1 MKRFVFILMLMV
13 VDCVC
18 AWNSVLEMETDFCLA
33 MTNGEYLLS
42 AAFSNQLSSATN
54 LTSAE
59 SRSEVFML
67 SAIHAAQNFEVTDD
81 ERWIQEE
88 MQMASNAV
96 VAIGMQANKWQY
108 WMSRFVYA
116 GAYASQSDYGKA
128 LFVMTNSL
136 SEISVSGCTND
147 ASPVCRAILRKF
159 EMPDISVFEA
169 MKVMA
174 GMSAASIGE
183 RIIATNFA
191 NQVVAP
197 YRSIILEFAQ

>member
-1 MKRFVFILMLMV
+1 MAL
-13 VDCVC
+13 
-18 AWNSVLEMETDFCLA
+18 
-33 MTNGEYLLS
+33 TNGDYLLS

-88 MQMASNAV
+88 MKMASNAV
-96 VAIGMQANKWQY
+96 VVIGMQANKWQY

-136 SEISVSGCTND
+136 SEISVSDCTND
-147 ASPVCRAILRKF
+147 VSPVCRAILRKF
-159 EMPDISVFEA
+159 EMPDIGVFEA

-183 RIIATNFA
+183 RILATNFA

>member
-1 MKRFVFILMLMV
+1 MKRCVFILMLMV

-18 AWNSVLEMETDFCLA
+18 AWDSVSEMETDFCLA
-33 MTNGEYLLS
+33 LTNGDYLLS

-88 MQMASNAV
+88 MKMASNAV
-96 VAIGMQANKWQY
+96 VVIGMQANKWQY

-136 SEISVSGCTND
+136 SEISVSDCTND
-147 ASPVCRAILRKF
+147 VSPVCRAILRKF
-159 EMPDISVFEA
+159 EMPDIGVFEA

-183 RIIATNFA
+183 RILATNFA

>member
-1 MKRFVFILMLMV
+1 MKRCVFILMLMV

-18 AWNSVLEMETDFCLA
+18 AWDSVSEMETDFCLA
-33 MTNGEYLLS
+33 LTNGDYLLS

-54 LTSAE
+54 LTSAD

-88 MQMASNAV
+88 MKMASNAV
-96 VAIGMQANKWQY
+96 VVIGMQANKWQY

-136 SEISVSGCTND
+136 SEISVSDCTND
-147 ASPVCRAILRKF
+147 VSPVCRAMLRKF
-159 EMPDISVFEA
+159 EMPDIGVFEA

>member
-1 MKRFVFILMLMV
+1 MKRCVFILMLMV

-18 AWNSVLEMETDFCLA
+18 AWDSVSEMETDFCLA
-33 MTNGEYLLS
+33 LTNGDYLLS

-88 MQMASNAV
+88 MKMASNAV
-96 VAIGMQANKWQY
+96 VVIGMQANKWQY

-136 SEISVSGCTND
+136 SEISVSDCTND
-147 ASPVCRAILRKF
+147 VSPVCRAMLRKF
-159 EMPDISVFEA
+159 EMPDIGVFEA
-169 MKVMA
+169 LKVMA

>member
-1 MKRFVFILMLMV
+1 MKRCVFILMLMV

-18 AWNSVLEMETDFCLA
+18 AWDSVSEMETDFCLA
-33 MTNGEYLLS
+33 LTNGDYLLS

-88 MQMASNAV
+88 MKMASNAV
-96 VAIGMQANKWQY
+96 VVIGMQANKWQY

-136 SEISVSGCTND
+136 SEISVSDCTND
-147 ASPVCRAILRKF
+147 VSPVCRAILRKF
-159 EMPDISVFEA
+159 EMPDIGVFEA

-197 YRSIILEFAQ
+197 YRSIILGFAQ

>member
-1 MKRFVFILMLMV
+1 MKRCVFILMLMV

-18 AWNSVLEMETDFCLA
+18 AWDSVSEMETDFCLA
-33 MTNGEYLLS
+33 LTNGDYLLS

-88 MQMASNAV
+88 MKMASNAV
-96 VAIGMQANKWQY
+96 VVIGMQANKWQY

-136 SEISVSGCTND
+136 SEISVSDCTND
-147 ASPVCRAILRKF
+147 VSPVCRAILRKF
-159 EMPDISVFEA
+159 EMPDIGVFEA

>member
-1 MKRFVFILMLMV
+1 MKRCVFILMLMV

-18 AWNSVLEMETDFCLA
+18 AWDSVSEMETDFCLA
-33 MTNGEYLLS
+33 LTNGDYLLS

-88 MQMASNAV
+88 MKMASNAV
-96 VAIGMQANKWQY
+96 VVIGMQANKWQY

-136 SEISVSGCTND
+136 SEISVSDCTND
-147 ASPVCRAILRKF
+147 VSPVCRAMLRKF
-159 EMPDISVFEA
+159 EMPDIGVFEA

>member
-1 MKRFVFILMLMV
+1 MKRCVFILMLMV

-18 AWNSVLEMETDFCLA
+18 AWDSVSEMETDFCLA
-33 MTNGEYLLS
+33 LTNGDYLLS

-81 ERWIQEE
+81 ERWIQEK
-88 MQMASNAV
+88 MKMASNAV
-96 VAIGMQANKWQY
+96 VVIGMKANKWQY

-136 SEISVSGCTND
+136 SEISVSDCTND
-147 ASPVCRAILRKF
+147 VSPVCRAILRKF
-159 EMPDISVFEA
+159 EMPDIGVFEA

-197 YRSIILEFAQ
+197 YRSIILEFSQ

>member
-1 MKRFVFILMLMV
+1 MKRCVFILMLMV

-18 AWNSVLEMETDFCLA
+18 AWDSVSEMETDFCLA
-33 MTNGEYLLS
+33 LTNGDYLLS

-81 ERWIQEE
+81 ERWMQEE
-88 MQMASNAV
+88 MKMASNAV
-96 VAIGMQANKWQY
+96 VVIGMQANKWQY

-136 SEISVSGCTND
+136 SEISVSDCTND
-147 ASPVCRAILRKF
+147 VSPVCRAMLRKF
-159 EMPDISVFEA
+159 EMPDIGVFEA
-169 MKVMA
+169 LKVMA